1 MQILFIQSL
10 CVRSRKAN
18 ILVSILLD
26 VALGV
31 LLMSWLYRD
40 GHIAMLANM
49 LVPAADVSH

>member
-1 MQILFIQSL
+1 MA
-10 CVRSRKAN
+10 RKAN

-40 GHIAMLANM
+40 DHIATLAKM